1 MIRIDNNAYINLFKR
16 VMQKFKDIR
25 KNIYYKVTYLTI
37 VTVFYY
43 LLYRINLNGGNDLY
57 SKFWLINIVIILFVI
72 GLRSVVFDLLFLMYL
87 LIMIS
92 VTGSGGG

>member
-16 VMQKFKDIR
+16 VMQKFKEIR